1 MTEVQ
6 IEVVN
11 RYGHGKEIRKNPHG
25 VIFSEYKVGQQTETA
40 NNACI
45 PEHPR
50 KDRFAVLPRGP
61 HLNKPAR
68 GKQGD
73 PDIANHFPR
82 IDLDSKKIPDRNIEE
97 ITNTMKIIY

>member
-6 IEVVN
+6 IEIVN
-11 RYGHGKEIRKNPHG
+11 RYGHGKEIRKNPHR
-25 VIFSEYKVGQQTETA
+25 VIFPEYKVGQQTETA

-45 PEHPR
+45 PKHPG
-50 KDRFAVLPRGP
+50 KDRLAMLSRRP

-73 PDIANHFPR
+73 PNIANHFPR
-82 IDLDSKKIPDRNIEE
+82 IDLDSKKISNRNIEE
-97 ITNTMKIIY
+97 RANTMKIVY

>member
-11 RYGHGKEIRKNPHG
+11 RYGHGKEIRKIPHG
-25 VIFSEYKVGQQTETA
+25 VIFSEYKVGQQ
-40 NNACI
+40 
-45 PEHPR
+45 
-50 KDRFAVLPRGP
+50 RFAVLPRGP